1 MSFTCCISL
10 FLQLPNFN
18 LQFFIQ
24 IFNKLLLPNLPLFNL
39 LLSILDMLFVLL
51 NQIFHCFL
59 HHNDVIATFVYYLVD
74 FHDMMTL
81 LKVTERTPIAYQLL
95 FLNAHVWDCF
105 ADRFYFLAMPRN
117 KVSWLLH
124 LLVLFTWLLHK
135 TVAIIAKNLIFL
147 KQVRSL
153 RESVKL
159 RHHLWRRDSAFQQIW
174 RLKFRLFFQQEV
186 KWVNDRL
193 YFILEHELEVLD
205 IFRHCL
211 GCTSNAHRCWLS
223 KTSLVC

>member
-51 NQIFHCFL
+51 NQIFDCFL

-95 FLNAHVWDCF
+95 FLNAHV
-105 ADRFYFLAMPRN
+105 
-117 KVSWLLH
+117 
-124 LLVLFTWLLHK
+124 
-135 TVAIIAKNLIFL
+135 
-147 KQVRSL
+147 
-153 RESVKL
+153 
-159 RHHLWRRDSAFQQIW
+159 
-174 RLKFRLFFQQEV
+174 
-186 KWVNDRL
+186 
-193 YFILEHELEVLD
+193 
-205 IFRHCL
+205 
-211 GCTSNAHRCWLS
+211 
-223 KTSLVC
+223 